1 MGWTSS
7 HPSVSSS
14 QPGDLR
20 CFPNSESELAKVR
33 PCSISFADRLNSG
46 HFESM
51 QREVVILVVEDDHGH
66 ARLIEKNL
74 RRAGLNNRIE
84 RFEDGQDV
92 LDFLFR
98 RGDGQKRQM
107 DVAYLLLL
115 DIRMPKVDGIEVL
128 RQVKADPE
136 LKKIPVSMLT
146 TTDDPREVEKCHAL
160 GCNNYIV
167 KPVDY
172 EKFAE
177 AIKRLGMF
185 ITLVQVPDVGSIG

>member
-1 MGWTSS
+1 MHEPRHS
-7 HPSVSSS
+7 
-14 QPGDLR
+14 
-20 CFPNSESELAKVR
+20 
-33 PCSISFADRLNSG
+33 SISFADGLNSG
-46 HFESM
+46 HPDLM

-66 ARLIEKNL
+66 ARLIERNL

-92 LDFLFR
+92 LDFLFK
-98 RGDGQKRQM
+98 RGTGRQREV

-115 DIRMPKVDGIEVL
+115 DIRMPRVDGIEVL

-172 EKFAE
+172 EKFAD

-185 ITLVQVPDVGSIG
+185 ITLVQVPELGSVG